1 MWCLHCKFF
10 ARWTGGCAD
19 VNLFMYAQT
28 NEHHLHS
35 CVLLFLC
42 LDYLLH
48 PACGDMSSL
57 ILARDDGHGSTA
69 RLCHLPAMLALRVSE
84 HEYDVFVR

>member
-1 MWCLHCKFF
+1 MHGL
-10 ARWTGGCAD
+10 TDG
-19 VNLFMYAQT
+19 
-28 NEHHLHS
+28 HHLHS
-35 CVLLFLC
+35 YVLLFLC

-69 RLCHLPAMLALRVSE
+69 RLCHLPAMLELRVSE